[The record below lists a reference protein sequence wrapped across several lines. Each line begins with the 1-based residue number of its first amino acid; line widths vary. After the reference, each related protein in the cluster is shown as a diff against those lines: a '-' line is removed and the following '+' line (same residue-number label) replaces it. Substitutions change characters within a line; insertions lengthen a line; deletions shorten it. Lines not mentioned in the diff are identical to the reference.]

1 MYQFQ
6 THVNASSRLYLI
18 PRGISYGGGCIEGRI
33 VMEEYSVVRAE
44 YDLEKPK
51 QDWPFRHL
59 RLALE
64 RPAWSSTI
72 RDCKNVWVVIELSD
86 KFTDARPAH
95 MLQNVRGLLYPFRE
109 Y

>member
-6 THVNASSRLYLI
+6 TRLN
-18 PRGISYGGGCIEGRI
+18 RGTSYSEYFIKGRI
-33 VMEEYSVVRAE
+33 VVEYYSVVRAE

-86 KFTDARPAH
+86 KFTDARPEH
-95 MLQNVRGLLYPFRE
+95 MLQDVRGLLYPFRE